1 MLEHQT
7 SQLDQ
12 REQNFK
18 LNIIKISNYNLK
30 TLTYSSKSDTSK
42 MLGGKAGIHIITNKY
57 KSANKLKDIF
67 T

>member
-42 MLGGKAGIHIITNKY
+42 MLGGKAGIQHYY
-57 KSANKLKDIF
+57 K
-67 T
+67 